1 MSLVTN
7 TEWFLISAFPIVR
20 QIPLRKCCSCM
31 LARLEITA
39 RQRKGSFLDFRT
51 KKTVT
56 KQKHAF
62 KCNSKLQLHEIQLNT
77 NLSLYVSLY
86 VRYHSKP

>member
-7 TEWFLISAFPIVR
+7 TEWFLISALPIVR
-20 QIPLRKCCSCM
+20 QILLRKCCSCM

-39 RQRKGSFLDFRT
+39 DKGKVVFFDFRT

-62 KCNSKLQLHEIQLNT
+62 KCDSKLQLHEIRLNT
-77 NLSLYVSLY
+77 NLSTIRSL
-86 VRYHSKP
+86 P